1 MENNGYETPELNDKL
16 YLHFRGFKTIANLDR
31 YTGCKALW
39 LDSNGFTKI
48 ENLSPLVEL
57 RCLYLSKNLITRIEG
72 LDALQHLTILD
83 LSNNR
88 ISCIENLSCL
98 DNLETLNLSHNA
110 INSMDAIV
118 HLQSC
123 LKLNNVD
130 LTNNRLEA
138 NDAFYSIVASIPSLL
153 TISVNGN
160 ELTKLPS
167 FRKKLIVANPKLG
180 YIDRPVD
187 EQERFFAI
195 AFVSGGPDAE
205 TTARAEWKQRQ
216 EESRI
221 AQLREFKEWQAEQ
234 QRVREVARAEG
245 RSLIREVLMYGMMMM
260 RMMLLMMVMMM
271 MMMMIWT
278 RDYALFEVV
287 LNVVVDTMNT
297 SS

>member
-16 YLHFRGFKTIANLDR
+16 YLHFRGFKAIANLDR

-48 ENLSPLVEL
+48 ENLFPLIEL
-57 RCLYLSKNLITRIEG
+57 RCLYLSKNLITKIEG

-88 ISCIENLSCL
+88 ISCIENLSSL
-98 DNLETLNLSHNA
+98 ENLETLNLSHNA
-110 INSMDAIV
+110 ISSMDAIT
-118 HLQSC
+118 HLQTC

-138 NDAFYSIVASIPSLL
+138 NDAFYSIIAAIPSLL

-187 EQERFFAI
+187 DQERFFAI
-195 AFVSGGPDAE
+195 AFVSGGAEAE
-205 TTARAEWKQRQ
+205 TNARAEWKQRQ

-221 AQLREFKEWQAEQ
+221 AQLREFKEWQVEQ

-245 RSLIREVLMYGMMMM
+245 RSLIREV
-260 RMMLLMMVMMM
+260 RMDECM
-271 MMMMIWT
+271 
-278 RDYALFEVV
+278 E
-287 LNVVVDTMNT
+287 
-297 SS
+297 